1 MLSHLTL
8 LRAITGIAL
17 SVLLSL
23 SSAAF
28 GADPNVASLQSARR
42 SQEQGNWRAAVIE
55 LKNILQQNPNQADAR
70 LLLGQIYLQLEQG
83 AAAEKELN
91 RARELGAD
99 PKPVAAPLAE
109 ALLLQGNLQA
119 LLDQPAP
126 AADLATGDRAKL
138 YALRG
143 IAYLAKQQSAAASEA
158 FQQALA
164 LQPGQP
170 QALLGQATQAL
181 AENKPDQGRRLLD
194 QLLASAPNYSRAWLF
209 SGTLE
214 QSQGRLENAEAA
226 YSKAIEHSPLPIEA
240 QLHRALIRLDRKD
253 YAGASADIEVVRKL
267 APEHPA
273 AFYAQGLLNFQQ
285 KKLVEAQS
293 GFDQAL
299 KANPNHLQALFY
311 RGATHLAQ
319 GHWQQ
324 AEMDLK
330 RVHTNLPN
338 LEPATKL
345 LAEALFRLNRPAEA
359 EAVLQP
365 LLAKQPTDLALLE
378 QMARLKTAQ
387 GDHAAAGRYLQQI
400 IAQQPGAALPQAQLG
415 ASLLRQGDT
424 DMALAALEKAV
435 KLDPTLHQADVTLI
449 LGYLQNRK
457 FDEALVAANRLQAKL
472 PDKVGPWNLVGFAQ
486 LGKNQ
491 ADQARQA
498 FQQALKLQPS
508 QPLATSAL
516 AQLALQAG
524 QPDQARAYL
533 QETLKQLPDDPPT
546 LLRLA
551 RLEWQTGQKDAG
563 RQYLSKAI
571 AKQPDL
577 LEAQLLLTRLQFQEG
592 EPLKAL
598 QTLSALPEAQRKQ
611 PVVQLA
617 LAEAHLR
624 SGNANA
630 ALDLLHPLAEAQP
643 PSAMVQYWLAV
654 AYAATAKA
662 DRLRQVLQRGL
673 ALQPD
678 LALYAPLLARLVT
691 QDAGQAE
698 QLLRDLKAAQPNSAV
713 ALELEGQLALHQGRL
728 SQAVTTYRQ
737 ARQHF
742 PDDNRWVLGLAQA
755 QQQAFDPTGSLTTLQ
770 DWLKTHPNEVA
781 VLRALAAAQLGQQ
794 QLDAAQA
801 TYAKVVELT
810 PNNAMALNN
819 LAWLQRQSQPQKALA
834 NAERAVQLNNA
845 PMFVDTLGVILLEQG
860 QSERALKLL
869 QDAAQRQPDEPLIQ
883 FHLAQALSQRGD
895 TATALQVLYKLLQGD
910 QKFAEREQARA
921 LVKQL
926 GGTPPPK

>member
-1 MLSHLTL
+1 MPTRFAL
-8 LRAITGIAL
+8 LRTVAGIGL
-17 SVLLSL
+17 SLLLSL

-28 GADPNVASLQSARR
+28 GADTDADPLQSAHRH
-42 SQEQGNWRAAVIE
+42 QEQGDLRAAVIE
-55 LKNILQQNPNQADAR
+55 LKNILQQNPNQAEAR
-70 LLLGQIYLQLEQG
+70 LLLGRIYLQLEQG

-99 PKPVAAPLAE
+99 PRLVAAPLAE

-126 AADLATGDRAKL
+126 AADLAAGDRAKL

-143 IAYLAKQQSAAASEA
+143 IAYLAKQQGAAASEA

-181 AENKPDQGRRLLD
+181 AENKPDQARQLLD
-194 QLLASAPNYSRAWLF
+194 QLLASAPTYSRAWLL
-209 SGTLE
+209 SGNLE

-226 YSKAIEHSPLPIEA
+226 YSKAIEHSPLPIDA
-240 QLHRALIRLDRKD
+240 QLRRALIRIDRKD
-253 YAGASADIEVVRKL
+253 YAGASADIAAVRKL
-267 APEHPA
+267 VPEHPA
-273 AFYAQGLLNFQQ
+273 MFYAQGLLDFQQ
-285 KKLVEAQS
+285 KKLAEAQS

-324 AEMDLK
+324 AEMDLQ
-330 RVHTNLPN
+330 RVHSSLPN

-345 LAEALFRLNRPAEA
+345 LVEALFRLDRPAEA

-387 GDHAAAGRYLQQI
+387 GDHAAAKHYLQQI
-400 IAQQPGAALPQAQLG
+400 IAQQPEAALPQAQLG
-415 ASLLRQGDT
+415 ASLLQQGEADV
-424 DMALAALEKAV
+424 ALAALEKAV

-457 FDEALVAANRLQAKL
+457 FDEALAAANRLQANL
-472 PDKVGPWNLVGFAQ
+472 PDKAGPWNLVGFAQ

-491 ADQARQA
+491 PDQARQA
-498 FQQALKLQPS
+498 FQQALKLQPG
-508 QPLATSAL
+508 QPMATSAL

-533 QETLKQLPDDPPT
+533 QETLKQLPDHPPT

-551 RLEWQTGQKDAG
+551 RLELQTGQKDTA
-563 RQYLSKAI
+563 RQYLDKAI

-577 LEAQLLLTRLQFQEG
+577 LEARLLLTRLQLQAG

-598 QTLSALPEAQRKQ
+598 QTLNGLPEAQRKQ
-611 PVVQLA
+611 PAVQLA
-617 LAEAHLR
+617 LAEAQLR
-624 SGNANA
+624 TGNANA
-630 ALDLLHPLAEAQP
+630 ALDLLQPLAEAQP
-643 PSAMVQYWLAV
+643 QAAAVQYWLAL
-654 AYAATAKA
+654 AYVATANA
-662 DRLRQVLQRGL
+662 DHLRQTLQRGL
-673 ALQPD
+673 ALQPN
-678 LALYAPLLARLVT
+678 LLLYAPLLARLVT
-691 QDAGQAE
+691 QDAAQAE
-698 QLLRDLKAAQPNSAV
+698 QLLRDLKAAQLNSAAV
-713 ALELEGQLALHQGRL
+713 LELEGQLALHQGRL
-728 SQAVTTYRQ
+728 SQAVATYRQ
-737 ARQHF
+737 ARQRF
-742 PDDNRWVLGLAQA
+742 PDDNRWVLALAQA
-755 QQQAFDPTGSLTTLQ
+755 QQQAFDQTGSLATLQ
-770 DWLKTHPNEVA
+770 DWVKAHPDDVT
-781 VLRALAAAQLGQQ
+781 VLLALAAAQLGQQ
-794 QLDAAQA
+794 QLEAAQA

-810 PNNAMALNN
+810 PNNALALNN
-819 LAWLQRQSQPQKALA
+819 LAWLQRQSQPQQALA

-845 PMFVDTLGVILLEQG
+845 PMMLDTLAVILLEQG

-869 QDAAQRQPDEPLIQ
+869 QDAAQRQPDESLIQ
-883 FHLAQALSQRGD
+883 FHLAQALSKRGD
-895 TATALQVLYKLLQGD
+895 TATALQVLYKLLQGN

-921 LVKQL
+921 LLKQL
-926 GGTPPPK
+926 GGTPPR